1 MKNVLNINERYI
13 KGMFIMNKTGV
24 WGDVIYSDG
33 EEEQVDPIMALI
45 QKYEDL
51 KNSKIIFLEG
61 ETIEQAKERRGHE
74 LYLIDKEIEDKIY
87 AKRLRRG

>member
-1 MKNVLNINERYI
+1 ML
-13 KGMFIMNKTGV
+13 MSNKTSV
-24 WGDVIYSDG
+24 WGDIIYSDG
-33 EEEQVDPIMALI
+33 EEEQVDPIMVLI

-51 KNSKIIFLEG
+51 KNSKIVFLEG
-61 ETIEQAKERRGHE
+61 ETINQAKERRGHE